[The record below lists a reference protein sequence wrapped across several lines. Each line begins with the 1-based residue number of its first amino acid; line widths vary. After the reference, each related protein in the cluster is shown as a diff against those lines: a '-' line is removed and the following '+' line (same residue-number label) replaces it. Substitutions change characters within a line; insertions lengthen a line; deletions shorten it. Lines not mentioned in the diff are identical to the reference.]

1 MSETTLI
8 ALKKSITKWERNVAA
23 TMVYKIDTSIGGC
36 PLCVLFFSPRD
47 DEGRQCY
54 GCPVSKKTGNT
65 NCRGTPYYEVRN
77 WMHDVEDS
85 NGPLT
90 EELAKA
96 CQAEV
101 DFLKSLLPAEE
112 QNNADGA

>member
-1 MSETTLI
+1 MNETTLT
-8 ALKKSITKWERNVAA
+8 ALKKSIAKWERNVAA
-23 TMVYKIDTSIGGC
+23 TEVYKIDTTIGGC
-36 PLCVLFFSPRD
+36 PLCSWFFSSRD

-65 NCRGTPYYEVRN
+65 NCRGTPYYEVTN
-77 WMHDVEDS
+77 WMLDIEDS

-101 DFLKSLLPAEE
+101 DFLKSLLPEE
-112 QNNADGA
+112 HK